1 MSARPPL
8 RAARVDPELQH
19 RVEQFLYREAE
30 LLDRF
35 EMGEWLDLVDEGI
48 VLKVPIRSDRG
59 PGSDRSP
66 FSEVSYYVRDG
77 YAMLAERVEKI
88 SKEYAWSENPRSRIR
103 HHIGNVRVTDV
114 DGDTC
119 EVWNNQIVYRSQGDT
134 ADHRL
139 LSAQRETTLE
149 ETGDE
154 FRILDR
160 TVYLDH
166 SILSTKN
173 LTLPLL

>member
-8 RAARVDPELQH
+8 GSTSVDPELQH

-35 EMGEWLDLVDEGI
+35 EMHEWLDLVDEGI

-59 PGSDRSP
+59 PGSDQSP
-66 FSEVSYYVRDG
+66 FSDETYYVRDG
-77 YAMLAERVEKI
+77 YEMLEERVEKI

-103 HHIGNVRVTDV
+103 HHIGNVRVEELER
-114 DGDTC
+114 GLC
-119 EVWNNQIVYRSQGDT
+119 RVWNNQFVYRSQGDT

-139 LSAQRETTLE
+139 LSAQRDSTLE
-149 ETGDE
+149 LSGDG

>member
-1 MSARPPL
+1 MNARPPL
-8 RAARVDPELQH
+8 ASTAVDAELQH

-35 EMGEWLDLVDEGI
+35 RMDEWLALLDEGL
-48 VLKVPIRSDRG
+48 VLTVPVRSDRG
-59 PGSDRSP
+59 PGADRP
-66 FSEVSYYVRDG
+66 TFSEESYYLRDD
-77 YAMLAERVEKI
+77 YDMLAERAEKI

-103 HHIGNVRVTDV
+103 HHVGSVRISDV
-114 DGDTC
+114 GDRIT
-119 EVWNNQIVYRSQGDT
+119 VWNNQFVYRSQGDT
-134 ADHRL
+134 ADHAL

-149 ETGDE
+149 PAGDS
-154 FRILDR
+154 FRITDR

>member
-1 MSARPPL
+1 MSSRPPRSTTL
-8 RAARVDPELQH
+8 VDAEVQH
-19 RVEQFLYREAE
+19 RVEQFLYRESE

-35 EMGEWLDLVDEGI
+35 EMAEWLDLLDEDI
-48 VLKVPIRSDRG
+48 VLTVPVRSDHG
-59 PGSDRSP
+59 PGSDRP
-66 FSEVSYYVRDG
+66 IFSEETDYIRDD
-77 YAMLAERVEKI
+77 YEMLAERAEKI

-103 HHIGNVRVTDV
+103 HHIGSVRIV
-114 DGDTC
+114 DTADGEYD
-119 EVWNNQIVYRSQGDT
+119 VWNNQLVYRSQGDT
-134 ADHRL
+134 PEHAL
-139 LSAQRETTLE
+139 LSAQRATTLE
-149 ETGDE
+149 PTGDS